1 MAGVVR
7 CWVQV
12 STPGKRGEWGF
23 GGVGKGFGGVWG
35 RMMSRHPVPR
45 GARCGRG

>member
-23 GGVGKGFGGVWG
+23 GGGRKGVWG
-35 RMMSRHPVPR
+35 
-45 GARCGRG
+45 GCGGG